1 MGLFDRVRLSKGS
14 KNEVALGPAEA
25 FAGIALIVIGSD
37 GHIADSEVELLIP
50 LLRRMHLFR
59 SYPSEVLQ
67 RMFDKLV
74 GILRRQGI
82 DVLMQAAIQAL
93 PHDLYDT
100 VFAVATDLI
109 LADGEVTEEEENLLS
124 SLCEALEIS
133 DEIAQEI
140 IRVMLIKNKG

>member
-1 MGLFDRVRLSKGS
+1 MPQK
-14 KNEVALGPAEA
+14 EHLGNDP
-25 FAGIALIVIGSD
+25 GGYGNTPQLWNVTQYVG
-37 GHIADSEVELLIP
+37 
-50 LLRRMHLFR
+50 RT
-59 SYPSEVLQ
+59 
-67 RMFDKLV
+67 LV
-74 GILRRQGI
+74 GILRRQGV

-109 LADGEVTEEEENLLS
+109 LADGEVTKEEENLLS

-133 DEIAQEI
+133 DDVAQEI